1 MTQFLKTVLGRTR
14 QRVGGVGEQA
24 AAFFKIETTQ
34 WNRVIQAANLQ
45 LD

>member
-1 MTQFLKTVLGRTR
+1 MTLILKTILGRTR

-24 AAFFKIETTQ
+24 SAFFKTETVK